1 MASTSFLQTF
11 DPFSKTRP
19 TIKYSSLSS
28 NSKSRRGVA
37 GVRVRAMRRE
47 AHNHESRGRVVDEN
61 MIVLRKRI
69 HEMKM
74 MEADCELPR
83 EWMEWERR
91 VYVSYDA
98 IICDAMGHLQSYL
111 METRPSFALAM
122 LVLLALSVPTST
134 ALLIYNFLA
143 FGNAVF
149 SGIHLG

>member
-11 DPFSKTRP
+11 DPFCK
-19 TIKYSSLSS
+19 IKS
-28 NSKSRRGVA
+28 NSSSGSTSSRRPGLI
-37 GVRVRAMRRE
+37 RVRAMKGE
-47 AHNHESRGRVVDEN
+47 ARNHDSRGRVDEN

-69 HEMKM
+69 HEMKV

-91 VYVSYDA
+91 VYVGYDA
-98 IICDAMGHLQSYL
+98 IICDAVGHLQSYL
-111 METRPSFALAM
+111 MDTRPSFALAM

-134 ALLIYNFLA
+134 AVLLYNMM
-143 FGNAVF
+143 AVF